1 MNTLIEFR
9 GLGIVNEVAARDVF
23 RDNMD
28 CKFHNSSSLNKLSET
43 ITIFRNTYLSHYELY
58 VN

>member
-9 GLGIVNEVAARDVF
+9 GLGIVNEVARDMF
-23 RDNMD
+23 RDNTD
-28 CKFHNSSSLNKLSET
+28 CKFRNSSSLDKLPQT
-43 ITIFRNTYLSHYELY
+43 IAIFRDTYRNYELY

>member
-9 GLGIVNEVAARDVF
+9 GLGIVNEVAARDMF
-23 RDNMD
+23 RDNTD
-28 CKFHNSSSLNKLSET
+28 CKFRNSSSLNKLPQT
-43 ITIFRNTYLSHYELY
+43 IAIFRDYELY